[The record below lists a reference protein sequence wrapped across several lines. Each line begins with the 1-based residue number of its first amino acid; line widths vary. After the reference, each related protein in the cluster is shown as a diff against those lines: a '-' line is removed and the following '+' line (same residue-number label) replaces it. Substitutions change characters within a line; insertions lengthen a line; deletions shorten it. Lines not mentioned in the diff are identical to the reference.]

1 MLNNRRGWANFY
13 EAHFRRRVGVSHLIR
28 IRDRRQ
34 KVDQVRKL
42 IRREVKDGD
51 GEGVGTRAHAAAAV
65 GIRGEIT

>member
-1 MLNNRRGWANFY
+1 M
-13 EAHFRRRVGVSHLIR
+13 
-28 IRDRRQ
+28 
-34 KVDQVRKL
+34 DQVRKL